1 MSPSPS
7 PVNSQFTQ
15 SVVSDALYPVV
26 PPPPVVEAHLSPA
39 LRYLES
45 FPQFIVYFLTPST
58 ERAGKLDKLPINLAT
73 KSKLEWTTPSNWMTY
88 QAALAAASPAGPQYG
103 VGFVIT
109 PETKLFCLDVDGARL
124 KGVSCPGCF
133 NEDTR
138 ALFMAA
144 DFPEGLNA
152 PNPECATCK
161 GNGIDKWHGLV
172 DKLRLALPR
181 AGVELSVSYEGLHN
195 WGRYEGPEPDH
206 AKVKVVEGV
215 KIELYTSGKWF
226 ALGDQ
231 AGALGDAGADCTV
244 ELQRL
249 IADYFLPS
257 AAATG
262 DAEWT
267 EESYPGAIAAT
278 IDDDE
283 LLRRALRSHSAN
295 ARFTGKASVADL
307 WAANELTLGKS
318 YPDAGGRAYDA
329 SSADSGLA
337 HHLAWWTGGNCEQIE
352 RLMRRADCGLVRDK
366 WDRRGT
372 YLRDTILKAVAN
384 TEGFYGDKNAPVAA
398 GSAGALSAGTP
409 GALSAGTPGAAS
421 MPPALTVPSGTPDEL
436 TPEDFWAIL
445 PTHSY
450 INTRTGEFH
459 GVDAV
464 NAHLKRFTEGICQS
478 FKPAAW
484 LDMFRVCHQ
493 MSWQPAH
500 PQIIDGMVSKD
511 GYLEPDPKGR
521 IYNLYRP
528 SKAVP
533 TEDDA
538 SPWVNHVRAL
548 FPGDAEHIFKWFAFR
563 VQYPGTK
570 INHALVIGGAQGIGK
585 DLMLE
590 PLRYGVGIGNFA
602 DLNPSDLFKDFTKW
616 VESTLVVINEARDL
630 GDVDRYKFYDN
641 CKRFIAAPPDNLPC
655 NKKGIESYSV
665 PNVMAVVITS
675 NNKLSGL
682 YIDPDDRRHY
692 VAWSAAEKESPAYF
706 ESLWNWMLEGGGK
719 QAVLGYLQR
728 YNLAGWDPKAPPTK
742 TEAWYQ
748 MVAAHANPEESAL
761 GDALEGIMLATFQE
775 IIVKLQLGG
784 HMDLLA
790 IFQDR
795 KNAKKAARLLEC
807 AGLEYLPNPGAK
819 GDRRWSLNG
828 KRETLYASRALP
840 LAERLRLANG
850 RTAGQ

>member
-1 MSPSPS
+1 MSSIS
-7 PVNSQFTQ
+7 NSNGQVQENFT
-15 SVVSDALYPVV
+15 V
-26 PPPPVVEAHLSPA
+26 PPPPAVTISAGYLVHLPSLNFYMGRDGAIPENRQDSAFWLDRVSAEMLAQQVNGVVMDMRPSTLSPA
-39 LRYLES
+39 LAYIGQ
-45 FPQFIVYFLTPST
+45 FNQFIVWKAVPDPGKKPRKVPSDYRT
-58 ERAGKLDKLPINLAT
+58 GTVAVNAHDPAYWTDYAT
-73 KSKLEWTTPSNWMTY
+73 A
-88 QAALAAASPAGPQYG
+88 QATAAAWGSDWG
-103 VGFVIT
+103 VGFVLTREARVAVIDYDDALQPDGTWHPTVGEIYSKIPGAAIEISVSRKGAHNYCVYQGELPAQDIT
-109 PETKLFCLDVDGARL
+109 TVNIGGL
-124 KGVSCPGCF
+124 K
-133 NEDTR
+133 
-138 ALFMAA
+138 
-144 DFPEGLNA
+144 
-152 PNPECATCK
+152 
-161 GNGIDKWHGLV
+161 
-172 DKLRLALPR
+172 
-181 AGVELSVSYEGLHN
+181 VELFLAN
-195 WGRYEGPEPDH
+195 
-206 AKVKVVEGV
+206 KF
-215 KIELYTSGKWF
+215 I
-226 ALGDQ
+226 ALGNQ
-231 AGALGDAGADCTV
+231 ETAKGDAGT
-244 ELQRL
+244 
-249 IADYFLPS
+249 DYTATLVALVAQYFPPS
-257 AAATG
+257 KGAT
-262 DAEWT
+262 DSTMDWT

-283 LLRRALRSHSAN
+283 LLRRARRSHSPN
-295 ARFTGKASVADL
+295 ARFSGKASVEDL
-307 WAANELTLGKS
+307 WSANELALGKS

-329 SSADSGLA
+329 SSADSGIA
-337 HHLAWWTGGNCEQIE
+337 HHFAWWTGGNCAQIE

-384 TEGFYGDKNAPVAA
+384 TEGFYGDKTAA
-398 GSAGALSAGTP
+398 VAGATGTGAKGAVTVLP
-409 GALSAGTPGAAS
+409 G
-421 MPPALTVPSGTPDEL
+421 ALTVPSGTPDEL

-464 NAHLKRFTEGICQS
+464 NAHLKRFTEGSCQG

-493 MSWQPAH
+493 MSWQPAE
-500 PQIIDGMVSKD
+500 PQIIEGMVSKD

-538 SPWVNHVRAL
+538 SPWLNHVRAL

-850 RTAGQ
+850 RTVGQ